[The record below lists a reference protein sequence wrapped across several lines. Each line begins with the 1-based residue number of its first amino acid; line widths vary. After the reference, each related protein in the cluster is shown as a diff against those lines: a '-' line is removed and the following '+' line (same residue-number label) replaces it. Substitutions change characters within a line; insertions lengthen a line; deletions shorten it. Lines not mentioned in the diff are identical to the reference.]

1 MNSEYEIWIY
11 TLIMTIIVI
20 LIFMAFSNTTL
31 ETFSTNEAISN
42 IASLYNSNNFT
53 VSNINVT
60 SSLNVAGTTNLKGEL
75 TNLGNAKIN
84 GNITNNGNTSIT
96 GNLSTNGNATIKG
109 SLIVGGRN
117 VIAELDNIKKH
128 YIQDGSPI
136 GIQSSRGGFLQDA
149 GGWVQDNDPANANTG
164 DWALLYARKVY
175 TVNGTPVV
183 PKY

>member
-1 MNSEYEIWIY
+1 MNTEYEIWIY
-11 TLIMTIIVI
+11 TLIMTVIIV

-42 IASLYNSNNFT
+42 IASLYNSTNFT
-53 VSNINVT
+53 ISNVNVT

-84 GNITNNGNTSIT
+84 GNIINNGNTSIT
-96 GNLSTNGNATIKG
+96 GNLSANGNTTIKG
-109 SLIVGGRN
+109 SLVVKGRN
-117 VIAELDNIKKH
+117 ILDELDNIKKH

-149 GGWVQDNDPANANTG
+149 GGWVQDPDPANAKSG

-175 TVNGTPVV
+175 TINGQPVTN
-183 PKY
+183 KY